1 MNIIICDDEKS
12 TLEYL
17 KTILTE
23 HYGKSHR
30 FISFCDT
37 DKMLSF
43 EEPVDILISDIKMG
57 NVNGID
63 KAKELIKKS
72 PDTKVIFITAYPM
85 EYFEDIFDDIRPFGF
100 VGKPVNETLLFNHI
114 DRIISLNQMNRTIDF
129 SSKGVMYSLPLN
141 NILFIESH
149 GRQKFIH
156 TSSDTYITN
165 ISFEEIEPK
174 LNDCFARCHIAY
186 IVNMEYISSLTNS
199 SIVLSDNSIVPLS
212 RKYKQDFKNR
222 FFIYK
227 EKTI

>member
-17 KTILTE
+17 LCILTE
-23 HYGKSHR
+23 HYGSSHK
-30 FISFCDT
+30 FAAFSDT
-37 DKMLSF
+37 DEMLSF
-43 EEPVDILISDIKMG
+43 DESIDILISDIKIG

-85 EYFEDIFDDIRPFGF
+85 EYFEDIFDNIRPFGF
-100 VGKPVNETLLFNHI
+100 VGKPVNEQLLFNHI
-114 DRIISLNQMNRTIDF
+114 DKIIALKSINRTIEF
-129 SSKGVMYSLPLN
+129 SSKGVMYSLPLG

-186 IVNMEYISSLTNS
+186 IVNMEYISSVTNS
-199 SIVLSDNSIVPLS
+199 SIALSDNSIVPLS

-222 FFIYK
+222 YFTYK